1 MIGGGGLRMFQR
13 TRRTALAPTSPTM
26 SMPATSAFNVRRRYW
41 RSERSMSRRL
51 LTHACRLPSS
61 EPACTTYVAVIAQ
74 HHQPGLSLRERNRFV
89 EAPVVTMPASGRLAS
104 DRDCHR
110 PVTGQQLLSRLQVVG
125 NGDLARAGH
134 ALQIGG

>member
-74 HHQPGLSLRERNRFV
+74 HRHPVLTLLERNRFV
-89 EAPVVTMPASGRLAS
+89 PPPFVTTPPPAP
-104 DRDCHR
+104 
-110 PVTGQQLLSRLQVVG
+110 
-125 NGDLARAGH
+125 
-134 ALQIGG
+134 